1 MIPHNLKELPILL
14 ILAKIYI
21 PLCRFFNLRVIGSC
35 SEAHMLSKLKKL
47 MLTVN
52 ICNIQNTERT

>member
-21 PLCRFFNLRVIGSC
+21 QLFEFAGDWFLLRSSC
-35 SEAHMLSKLKKL
+35 VK
-47 MLTVN
+47 
-52 ICNIQNTERT
+52 